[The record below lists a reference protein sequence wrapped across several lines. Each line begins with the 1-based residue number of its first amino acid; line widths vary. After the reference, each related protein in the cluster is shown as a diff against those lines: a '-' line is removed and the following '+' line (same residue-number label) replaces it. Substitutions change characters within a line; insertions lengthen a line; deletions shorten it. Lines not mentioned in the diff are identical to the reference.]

1 MSRISIQELRT
12 KKYYRFYEGL
22 LAITALSF
30 FSILVITSFTIPY
43 YATIFILSFS
53 FVWLLKVTLICLH
66 TIYGFKQMNR
76 WGEVNWDVLL
86 NSFSISKDEALLQ
99 IENLKSISNIPE
111 WKLRIQNDYNG
122 FKEEKD
128 IRFYKPLDIIQ
139 TPIFAVYNEP
149 ISVLTRSLNAI
160 YESGYPFKNVV
171 VFITQEDRVGEEHN
185 SKFRSELEKLDWINA
200 SNISEQDN
208 KIVFNENHVDLKYEN
223 ESFKNFTISDSKL
236 NLIFVQHP
244 DGLVGE
250 IKGKAS
256 NESYAGRQISLFL
269 KARNIPSDLAITT
282 SLDADSSIGRYF
294 FHMLSYKYCVT
305 PDRARCGFQPVPVYS
320 NNYFETHFWPR
331 LVAANTTLWQFAQT
345 SLEDEA
351 KFFANYCV
359 PIKVLQEVDFWQT
372 DVIAEDAIC
381 YTKCFCH
388 YKGDFRVVPFF
399 GVFKGD
405 AVEADTYLE
414 TIENQYK
421 QLQRWAWGGVECL
434 PYVLHRL
441 FHTEEGRQIKL
452 KKRIKFV
459 WDEFA
464 NHYFW
469 STTPTLFSLG
479 VFLPSLLGGSR
490 FKTLP
495 IAVTF
500 SEFGSIF
507 AWISIIIVIIFS
519 YITLIFITSQRD
531 KKITPITFIK
541 IVYQSILSS
550 LVYGT
555 LGIPALDSQ
564 IRGLRGKYLGYWVTP
579 KK

>member
-1 MSRISIQELRT
+1 MKRWQS
-12 KKYYRFYEGL
+12 
-22 LAITALSF
+22 ANWND
-30 FSILVITSFTIPY
+30 
-43 YATIFILSFS
+43 ILSS
-53 FVWLLKVTLICLH
+53 FV
-66 TIYGFKQMNR
+66 
-76 WGEVNWDVLL
+76 
-86 NSFSISKDEALLQ
+86 ISKDEAIKEMKKIQ
-99 IENLKSISNIPE
+99 SISNIKE
-111 WKLRIQNDYNG
+111 WKTRVQIDINS
-122 FKEEKD
+122 FIEEKD
-128 IRFYKPLDIIQ
+128 NRFWNPFNIYQ

-149 ISVLTRSLNAI
+149 VSVLTRSLKAI
-160 YESGYPFKNVV
+160 HGSKYPLEKII
-171 VFITQEDRVGEEHN
+171 VFITQEARVGEEHN
-185 SKFRSELEKLDWINA
+185 SKFREELGKIEWLNTA
-200 SNISEQDN
+200 NISEKNYDC
-208 KIVFNENHVDLKYEN
+208 VFNEDHINLEYSNLE
-223 ESFKNFTISDSKL
+223 FLNFNIDSTKL

-269 KARNIPSDLAITT
+269 KSKNISSDIAITT
-282 SLDADSSIGRYF
+282 SLDADSSIGEYF

-305 PDRARCGFQPVPVYS
+305 SDRSRAGFQPVPVYS

-331 LVAANTTLWQFAQT
+331 LVAANTTLWQFAQC

-372 DVIAEDAIC
+372 DVIAEDALC
-381 YTKCFCH
+381 FTKCFC
-388 YKGDFRVVPFF
+388 YFKGDFRVIPFY

-434 PYVLHRL
+434 PYLLHRL
-441 FHTEEGRQIKL
+441 FHTPEGREIDL
-452 KKRIKFV
+452 KKRLKFV
-459 WDEFA
+459 WSEFT

-479 VFLPSLLGGSR
+479 VFLPSLLGGTK

-531 KKITPITFIK
+531 QKITPTTLIK
-541 IVYQSILSS
+541 IIYQSILSS
-550 LVYGT
+550 VVYGT

>member
-1 MSRISIQELRT
+1 MKRISIQELRT
-12 KKYYRFYEGL
+12 KKYYRFYESL
-22 LAITALSF
+22 LALCAIVF
-30 FSILVITSFTIPY
+30 FVLLVVTSFLNPY

-66 TIYGFKQMNR
+66 TIYGYKQMKR
-76 WGEVNWDVLL
+76 WQSADWNKLL
-86 NSFSISKDEALLQ
+86 LSFQESKESAI
-99 IENLKSISNIPE
+99 IEMQKIRDSTNINE
-111 WKLRIQNDYNG
+111 WKSRVEIDIKAFQ
-122 FKEEKD
+122 EEKD
-128 IRFYKPLDIIQ
+128 VRFFNPFNIYQ
-139 TPIFAVYNEP
+139 APIFAVYNEP
-149 ISVLTRSLNAI
+149 VKVLERSLKAI
-160 YESGYPFKNVV
+160 YESKYPLDKIV
-171 VFITQEDRVGEEHN
+171 VFITQEARVGDEHN
-185 SKFRSELEKLDWINA
+185 SKFRSQIGELGWVNS
-200 SNISEQDN
+200 SNISEKQSD
-208 KIVFNENHVDLKYEN
+208 IVFSENHASLEFVNKDFQ
-223 ESFKNFTISDSKL
+223 SFDILPNKL

-269 KARNIPSDLAITT
+269 KSKNISSDIALTT
-282 SLDADSSIGRYF
+282 SLDADSSIGEYF

-305 PDRARCGFQPVPVYS
+305 SDRARAGFQPVPVYS

-331 LVAANTTLWQFAQT
+331 LVAANTTLWQFAQC

-372 DVIAEDAIC
+372 DVIAEDALC
-381 YTKCFCH
+381 FTKCFCY

-441 FHTEEGRQIKL
+441 FHTSEGKEINL
-452 KKRIKFV
+452 KRRIKFV
-459 WDEFA
+459 WDEFS

-519 YITLIFITSQRD
+519 YITLIFISSQRD
-531 KKITPITFIK
+531 NKITPIILIK
-541 IVYQSILSS
+541 IIYQSILSS

-555 LGIPALDSQ
+555 LGIPAIDSQ